1 MNWRNLALKNI
12 RRTARRYLGYLLA
25 SAMAVTVFCMF
36 TIFVDNPA
44 VQQGYLTQTARE
56 VLSVSRIVVALFAI
70 FFVFSFH
77 ASLMRLRNKEIGLLI
92 TLGMLPSQVGRLIFA
107 ESLCI
112 GLAALV
118 VGLISG
124 TGGSG
129 LFLLAMDTILAL
141 PKTLPFVIPAS
152 AIWATM
158 LFFGIVFLVE
168 AGLISWRIV
177 QRSPRLLLL
186 GARVQQTPPRPSWPL
201 VVAALLCLVLA
212 YDLALQFSAQTLL
225 TMIPIITL
233 TAVGTYF
240 LLSQV
245 FVFILNRLRRS
256 RLHGIGLLIVARLAY
271 RLRDNARMMTL
282 VTLLNAAVVTGMGAV
297 FGVLVLVQLTT
308 LRFAPFTLQLAS
320 NTAHPAAIT
329 TMQVRHE
336 AEIQGLNVQ
345 KEVDSLLLTGQI
357 TYAGHPLPVSVLS
370 LSAFR
375 SLHEAALQAHPELHQ
390 HPSSIADLHADQAYV
405 YPTALGDKNRQVQLQ
420 VGTYL
425 VSLSIQQST
434 IQEQVLNQPPQG
446 VPETEGIPQDIVIV
460 ADQVY
465 AHLDSIAPPTDHWH
479 ISSFVISNWQQSGPV
494 ITRLQRYLPTTEQG
508 LLTGTAISN
517 VGLEQLLTVMLFAG
531 FFISSLFFLAAGCSI
546 YFKLF
551 TQQEEDRRQFQALER
566 VGLLKREA
574 GWVLSI
580 EFLLLFFLPVGLG
593 IVHSA
598 VALTDLVH
606 LLAQFGDASQAI
618 APAFGKVCLLYVA
631 CFLVYFIITRVLY
644 LRRVYTVF
652 V

>member
-25 SAMAVTVFCMF
+25 SALAVTVFCMF

-44 VQQGYLTQTARE
+44 VQKGYLTQTARE

-92 TLGMLPSQVGRLIFA
+92 TLGMLPRQVGRLIFA

-112 GLAALV
+112 GLVALAA
-118 VGLISG
+118 GLICG
-124 TGGSG
+124 IGGSG

-168 AGLISWRIV
+168 ASLVSWRIV
-177 QRSPRLLLL
+177 QSSPRLLLL
-186 GARVQQTPPRPSWPL
+186 GARVQQTPPRPSWLL

-212 YDLALQFSAQTLL
+212 YDLALQFSTLTLL
-225 TMIPIITL
+225 TMIPIIIL

-245 FVFILNRLRRS
+245 FVFMLNRLRRS
-256 RLHGIGLLIVARLAY
+256 GLHGIALLIVARLAY

-297 FGVLVLVQLTT
+297 FGVLVLVQMATP
-308 LRFAPFTLQLAS
+308 RFAPFTLQLAS

-329 TMQVRHE
+329 STQVRHV
-336 AEIQGLNVQ
+336 AETQGLNVQ
-345 KEVDSLLLTGQI
+345 KEVDSALLTAQI
-357 TYAGHPLPVSVLS
+357 TNTGYPLPVSVLS

-375 SLHEAALQAHPELHQ
+375 SLHEAALQAHPEFRQ
-390 HPSSIADLHADQAYV
+390 HPSMLADLHADQAYV
-405 YPTALGDKNRQVQLQ
+405 YPATLGDKNHQVQLQ

-434 IQEQVLNQPPQG
+434 IKEQVLNQPG
-446 VPETEGIPQDIVIV
+446 VPETESIPQDIVIV

-465 AHLDSIAPPTDHWH
+465 AHLNSIAPPTDHWH
-479 ISSFVISNWQQSGPV
+479 ISSFVILDWQQSGPV
-494 ITRLQRYLPTTEQG
+494 ITRLQQYLPNTEQG

-517 VGLEQLLTVMLFAG
+517 VGLEQLLSVMLFAG

-593 IVHSA
+593 IGHSA
-598 VALTDLVH
+598 VALSDLVH

-618 APAFGKVCLLYVA
+618 VPAFGKVCLLYVVS
-631 CFLVYFIITRVLY
+631 FLVYFIIARVHY
-644 LRRVYTVF
+644 LRRVYTAIA
-652 V
+652 